1 MTLVDSNVVIDILS
15 SDKKWLNWSADALDR
30 CAAEGHL
37 LINDIVF
44 AEVSV
49 RSTSETA
56 LRADLDRLGIV
67 HERTPTA
74 ALYLAGKVFEKYRA
88 AGGTRSSLLADF
100 FLGAHAQ
107 IAELRIL
114 TRDARRY
121 RTHFPR
127 VPLISPDT

>member
-1 MTLVDSNVVIDILS
+1 MTLVDSNVLIDIFTG
-15 SDKKWLNWSADALDR
+15 DKIWFDWSAEALDR
-30 CAAEGHL
+30 CAAEGRL

-44 AEVSV
+44 AEISV
-49 RSTSETA
+49 RSTSEEA
-56 LRADLDRLGIV
+56 VRADLERLGIV
-67 HERTPTA
+67 LERIPMA

-88 AGGTRSSLLADF
+88 AGGTRRSLLPDF

-107 IAELRIL
+107 IAGLPIL

-127 VPLISPDT
+127 VVLITPEG